1 MGYTLPSVEEM
12 WILCELASDRG
23 VTMLK
28 AVQYTF
34 FVCTLVLSAA
44 GVVAAQQTLNG
55 VPAELVSYPETI
67 IHNAKI
73 VTMDDT
79 ALNGTIGRVFQAMAI
94 RGDTIQFLGTDSEVL
109 RYAGPQTRKID
120 LKGRTVIP
128 GMINT
133 HNHLHGGYISRWLRK
148 FPEEEAKMRA
158 AANRRSF
165 SVTGKTF
172 AELTKGIEL
181 VIKEQMAGAPPDQW
195 AAIGV
200 PSRGKYGFGIGTPYV
215 IEGEMTRAKLD
226 ALAPNRPVSVSGE
239 GVELLNTAA
248 RNKLFDL
255 FRLDHTE
262 EAEYF
267 TMVGSGGD
275 TPSNASPGEGFTE
288 QFWAA
293 RIPMMADGLEDGLK
307 HFAAL
312 GFTTFSSHIIG
323 LRIYDAYLKLAREG
337 RMPVRFGYAD
347 RNCQMMVVDI
357 ATCFSRKQDI
367 SGVGDK
373 YFWNVGVTLGALDHD
388 APTICHTMEASP
400 KINALQKCYAAEGG
414 PYREAI
420 YTALRQRLRYVV
432 NHVMGDKSMDQF
444 MDIVEQA
451 MKDDPGL
458 TLDYI
463 RSLRLSA
470 DHCGWYPRQDQLPR
484 LAKLNIQLSCGAK
497 EIDDQGAF
505 IPHIYGERYANRIGP
520 MQSAFKAGVIVS
532 VEETRADGT
541 EDPAPTTFVR
551 MAPFIHRK
559 RSDGVSIAPEEAI
572 NRVQLMKMT
581 TSNAAYF
588 VMKEK
593 EMGTLEKGKLADFVV
608 LNRDY
613 FSIPE
618 EEIGTVYPL
627 MTVVG
632 GKTIVLR
639 DELARDIG
647 MAAVGPQLNFVFQDP
662 GRDDRD
668 DWVPTMEYQ
677 TGEQ

>member
-1 MGYTLPSVEEM
+1 MHRSGRRSL
-12 WILCELASDRG
+12 LLAG
-23 VTMLK
+23 VLML
-28 AVQYTF
+28 
-34 FVCTLVLSAA
+34 AA
-44 GVVAAQQTLNG
+44 GPLAAQQIPPEVL
-55 VPAELVSYPETI
+55 AYPELI

-73 VTMDDT
+73 VTMDDKDP
-79 ALNGTIGRVFQAMAI
+79 NGTIGNVVQAMAV
-94 RGDTIQFLGTDSEVL
+94 RGDTILRLGTNADVL
-109 RYAGPQTRKID
+109 RLAGPQTRRID

-133 HNHLHGGYISRWLRK
+133 HNHLHGGYISAWLRK
-148 FPEEEAKMRA
+148 FPEEQAKMRA
-158 AANRRSF
+158 MENRRRF
-165 SVTGKTF
+165 DVTGKTF
-172 AELTKGIEL
+172 EELTKGIEL
-181 VIKEQMAGAPPDQW
+181 VIKEQMAGAPEDQW
-195 AAIGV
+195 AAISV

-215 IEGEMTRAKLD
+215 IEGHMTRAQLD
-226 ALAPNRPVSVSGE
+226 ALAPKRPVSVSGE

-262 EAEYF
+262 EAEFF
-267 TMVGSGGD
+267 TMVGSGGN
-275 TPSNASPGEGFTE
+275 TPSNASPGQAFTE

-293 RIPMMADGLEDGLK
+293 RIPLMADGLEDGLK

-312 GFTTFSSHIIG
+312 GWTGFSSHIIG

-400 KINALQKCYAAEGG
+400 KINALQKCYAEPGG
-414 PYREAI
+414 PYNDAI

-444 MDIVEQA
+444 MDIIERA

-470 DHCGWYPRQDQLPR
+470 DHCGWFPRQDQIAR
-484 LAKLNIQLSCGAK
+484 MARLNIQLSCGPK

-505 IPHIYGERYANRIGP
+505 IPKIFGERYANRIVP
-520 MQSAFKAGVIVS
+520 MQSVFKGGLIVS
-532 VEETRADGT
+532 LEETRADGL
-541 EDPAPTTFVR
+541 EEPAVTTFAR
-551 MAPFIHRK
+551 SYPFITRK
-559 RSDGVSIAPEEAI
+559 RFDGVSIAPEEAI
-572 NRVQLMKMT
+572 NRVQLIKMM
-581 TSNAAYF
+581 TSNPAYF

-593 EMGTLEKGKLADFVV
+593 ELGTLEPGKLADFVV
-608 LNRDY
+608 LNKDY
-613 FSIPE
+613 FTIPQE
-618 EEIGTVYPL
+618 DLPTVYPL

-639 DELARDIG
+639 EELAREIG
-647 MAAVGPQLNFVFQDP
+647 MSAVGPQLNFVYEDP
-662 GRDDRD
+662 GRTDRD
-668 DWVPTMEYQ
+668 EWVPDLEYQ
-677 TGEQ
+677 TGE